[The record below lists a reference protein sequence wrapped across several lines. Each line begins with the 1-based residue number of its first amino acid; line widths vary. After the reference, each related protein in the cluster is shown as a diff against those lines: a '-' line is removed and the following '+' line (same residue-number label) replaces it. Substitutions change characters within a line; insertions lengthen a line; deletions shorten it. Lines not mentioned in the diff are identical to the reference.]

1 MILYATFRTVD
12 LYRFFVPI
20 DLKAGTTAV
29 PVLITIVV
37 HSEIITDTY
46 VENRQS
52 ITALFTKEDPFCT
65 HLYVKKYC
73 MLPKFREVTF

>member
-29 PVLITIVV
+29 LVLITIVV

-46 VENRQS
+46 VE
-52 ITALFTKEDPFCT
+52 TAR
-65 HLYVKKYC
+65 V
-73 MLPKFREVTF
+73 